1 MLMSSI
7 PKCVRFLQ
15 YYEKYKL
22 GLLLPLLI
30 THIRVN
36 GVAGAEEVNYL
47 YTKK

>member
-22 GLLLPLLI
+22 GLLFPLLI

-36 GVAGAEEVNYL
+36 GGVAGAEEVNL
-47 YTKK
+47 YK